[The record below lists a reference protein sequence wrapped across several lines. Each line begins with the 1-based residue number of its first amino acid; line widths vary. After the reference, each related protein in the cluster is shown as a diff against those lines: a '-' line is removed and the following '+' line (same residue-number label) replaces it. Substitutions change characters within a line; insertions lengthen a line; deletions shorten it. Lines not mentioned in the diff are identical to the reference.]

1 MNNNST
7 CRSCLQQNQYL
18 HSIFQPFNNY
28 MLDKIIQECTAIQV
42 NEFFPKVFKKILKY
56 FSSQINQSDVLP
68 QEVCNICAIKLV
80 EAYEIRN
87 LFISSD
93 QYLRNHFNFINN
105 TNISTVDE
113 TKTKLVENSEENNE
127 WKDNIVNN
135 EFDYLNTFIT
145 EAQESDEKPDEDNIC
160 EEICDDDFSN
170 NEDEDNKGEEILM
183 TILKDDENVS
193 EEKPSKKESVKKKSS
208 IDDEFDEKI
217 LCKICKKTFP
227 NQVSFRRHQNYHK
240 SEKTKCPLC
249 PKEFSHKS
257 NLKRHLMTH
266 KDKKPFDCDKC
277 DQSYDTAANL
287 YEHIKF
293 HVNESP
299 EKEKEFSYVM
309 ECEICNQKSSSY
321 AVFANHMKTDHNI
334 DKVKA
339 FKCRVCD
346 MTFAS
351 KQGMFRHIDNIHEN
365 NRRNLRNRDKNFL
378 CNTCGKSFYT
388 NFHLEVHIRSHT
400 GIKPFKC
407 PHCDKSFSQKSGL
420 SMHVYTHTGEKPFA
434 CKVTNSLTKKNLN

>member
-1 MNNNST
+1 MN
-7 CRSCLQQNQYL
+7 
-18 HSIFQPFNNY
+18 
-28 MLDKIIQECTAIQV
+28 E
-42 NEFFPKVFKKILKY
+42 
-56 FSSQINQSDVLP
+56 SDLLP
-68 QEVCNICAIKLV
+68 QDICNVCAIKLV

-105 TNISTVDE
+105 TNISVDE
-113 TKTKLVENSEENNE
+113 TKTKLEEISNVTVENSE
-127 WKDNIVNN
+127 WKDNIVTTD
-135 EFDYLNTFIT
+135 FDYLNTFIT
-145 EAQESDEKPDEDNIC
+145 EVQETEEKPNASNED
-160 EEICDDDFSN
+160 DVSGDDFSN
-170 NEDEDNKGEEILM
+170 DM
-183 TILKDDENVS
+183 QENVDDDIDIKDNDLLNMFK
-193 EEKPSKKESVKKKSS
+193 EEEDANKKKNVKKETVKKKSPS

-217 LCKICKKTFP
+217 LCKLCKKTFP

-257 NLKRHLMTH
+257 NLKRHLMIH

-277 DQSYDTAANL
+277 DQSYETAALL

-293 HVNESP
+293 HVSESP

-346 MTFAS
+346 MSFAS

-420 SMHVYTHTGEKPFA
+420 SMHIYTHTGEKPFS
-434 CKVTNSLTKKNLN
+434 CKVNIFEAFYQTKNLFLVSI

>member
-1 MNNNST
+1 MHCNTS
-7 CRSCLQQNQYL
+7 
-18 HSIFQPFNNY
+18 
-28 MLDKIIQECTAIQV
+28 
-42 NEFFPKVFKKILKY
+42 KY
-56 FSSQINQSDVLP
+56 FYPKFLKIKTKKKSFQMNESDVLP
-68 QEVCNICAIKLV
+68 NDICNNCAIKLV

-105 TNISTVDE
+105 TNISVDE
-113 TKTKLVENSEENNE
+113 TKTKLVENINVSEENNE
-127 WKDNIVNN
+127 WKDSIVNN
-135 EFDYLNTFIT
+135 DFDYLNTFIT
-145 EAQESDEKPDEDNIC
+145 EVQESDDKPDASNEDV
-160 EEICDDDFSN
+160 CDDDFSDDDDDIKDDDILLKMLKEE
-170 NEDEDNKGEEILM
+170 EDEKK
-183 TILKDDENVS
+183 TA
-193 EEKPSKKESVKKKSS
+193 KKEAVKKKSS

-277 DQSYDTAANL
+277 DQSYETAALL

-420 SMHVYTHTGEKPFA
+420 SMHIYTHTGEKPFA
-434 CKVTNSLTKKNLN
+434 CKVINFFF

>member
-1 MNNNST
+1 MN
-7 CRSCLQQNQYL
+7 
-18 HSIFQPFNNY
+18 
-28 MLDKIIQECTAIQV
+28 E
-42 NEFFPKVFKKILKY
+42 
-56 FSSQINQSDVLP
+56 SDLLP
-68 QEVCNICAIKLV
+68 QDICNVCAVKLI

-105 TNISTVDE
+105 TDTSVDE
-113 TKTKLVENSEENNE
+113 TKTKLEEITNVSSENSE
-127 WKDNIVNN
+127 WKDNIVTND
-135 EFDYLNTFIT
+135 FDYLNTFIT
-145 EAQESDEKPDEDNIC
+145 DVQETEEKPDTSNEDIV
-160 EEICDDDFSN
+160 CDDDFSN
-170 NEDEDNKGEEILM
+170 DINENDDDID
-183 TILKDDENVS
+183 IKDDDLLTMFK
-193 EEKPSKKESVKKKSS
+193 EEEDASKKKTVKKETVKKKSPS
-208 IDDEFDEKI
+208 IDDDFDEKI
-217 LCKICKKTFP
+217 LCKLCKKTFP

-257 NLKRHLMTH
+257 NLKRHLMIH

-277 DQSYDTAANL
+277 DQSYDTAALL

-293 HVNESP
+293 HVSESP

-346 MTFAS
+346 MSFAS

-400 GIKPFKC
+400 GLKPFKC

-420 SMHVYTHTGEKPFA
+420 SMHIYTHTGEKPFS
-434 CKVTNSLTKKNLN
+434 CKVNIS

>member
-1 MNNNST
+1 M
-7 CRSCLQQNQYL
+7 
-18 HSIFQPFNNY
+18 F
-28 MLDKIIQECTAIQV
+28 
-42 NEFFPKVFKKILKY
+42 
-56 FSSQINQSDVLP
+56 QINESDVLP
-68 QEVCNICAIKLV
+68 QDICNTCAIKLI

-93 QYLRNHFNFINN
+93 QYLRNHFNFLNN
-105 TNISTVDE
+105 TNISVDE
-113 TKTKLVENSEENNE
+113 RKTKLEEIVSVSGENNE

-135 EFDYLNTFIT
+135 DFDYLNTFIT
-145 EAQESDEKPDEDNIC
+145 EVQETRETQETEDKKPENVLINDDNDEDNIC
-160 EEICDDDFSN
+160 DDEYTNDINDNDDDEIDIKDN
-170 NEDEDNKGEEILM
+170 NLLTIFKIEEVVDKKK
-183 TILKDDENVS
+183 TFKKDK
-193 EEKPSKKESVKKKSS
+193 KPSQ
-208 IDDEFDEKI
+208 IDDFDEEI

-249 PKEFSHKS
+249 PKQFSHKS
-257 NLKRHLMTH
+257 NLKRHLMIH

-277 DQSYDTAANL
+277 EQSYDTAPLL

-293 HVNESP
+293 HKNESP
-299 EKEKEFSYVM
+299 EMEKEFTYVM
-309 ECEICNQKSSSY
+309 ECEICNQKSSSH
-321 AVFANHMKTDHNI
+321 AVFANHMKNDHNI

-346 MTFAS
+346 MSFAS

-420 SMHVYTHTGEKPFA
+420 SMHIYTHTGEKPFA
-434 CKVTNSLTKKNLN
+434 CKVNIPNYFFSIFF